1 MADFGTFRRQRD
13 RRLRRR
19 LLETLYNARAF
30 APSGWYGARSLVD
43 LVNTGATAG
52 AGIED
57 EMHALALLRDLEAKG
72 LIEVLDQRTR
82 KLQAYG
88 LTHLSARI
96 TSGGASLIEETAP
109 VDLDIED
116 ERIG

>member
-1 MADFGTFRRQRD
+1 MADWEEFRRQRD

-43 LVNTGATAG
+43 LVNTAAP
-52 AGIED
+52 ADANIED
-57 EMHALALLRDLEAKG
+57 EAHAMALLRDLENKG
-72 LIEVLDQRTR
+72 LVEHRDTRTR

-88 LTHLSARI
+88 LTYLDARI
-96 TSGGASLIEETAP
+96 TARGSSLMEETLPA
-109 VDLDIED
+109 DSDIED
-116 ERIG
+116 ERI